1 MLKTSLQLRLGQS
14 LTLTPQLQQTIR
26 LLQYSTLEL
35 QQQVQEMLEQNPM
48 LDAEDPAQD
57 PPTTEIQ
64 KPESKEKEASD
75 TEPKPLDENQ
85 SIPDELALDTSWDA
99 IYDSLP
105 TLNSGSRD
113 TGDFLENQ
121 SGLQADLR
129 EHLLS
134 QLTLTP
140 ITDIDQFIG
149 HTLILNISDD
159 GYLDDTLENIL
170 VSLVDELE
178 DEELTLEDVR
188 VVQHLIMQ
196 LDPLGCCSINLRE
209 SLQVQLQHRP
219 ESDAVTHALK
229 LVGDFFPDLEK
240 QNLKLLTKKSGFSTD
255 QIEAAFDLIRT
266 LNPRPGGGIGNSQ
279 ADYVVPDVYVVQHN
293 EKWVVSLN
301 PDISPRLRVHPF
313 YSTLLKRGDK
323 SKDNRYMRDQLQEAR
338 WFIKSIQS
346 RNDTILRVAEVI
358 VEKQQGYF
366 EQGEEAMKP
375 MVLRDVAETLGM
387 HESTISRVT
396 TQKYMLTPKGIVEFK
411 YFFSSHLD
419 TADGGN
425 ASATAIRAMIR
436 SLISDENPQKPL
448 SDSKITT
455 ILLQEKGIKVAR
467 RTVAKYR
474 EAMQISPSNERKRI
488 A

>member
-48 LDAEDPAQD
+48 LDTEDQTQD
-57 PPTTEIQ
+57 PPTTETP
-64 KPESKEKEASD
+64 KPATTETPEA
-75 TEPKPLDENQ
+75 EPKPLDENQ
-85 SIPDELALDTSWDA
+85 TIPDELPLDTSWDA

-105 TLNSGSRD
+105 LMGAGSRD
-113 TGDFLENQ
+113 TSDFLENQ
-121 SGLQADLR
+121 SGFQADLR

-134 QLTLTP
+134 QLTLSP
-140 ITDIDQFIG
+140 ISAVDQFIG
-149 HTLILNISDD
+149 HTLILNTNDN
-159 GYLDDTLENIL
+159 GYLDDTLKNIHA
-170 VSLVDELE
+170 SLVEDLE
-178 DEELTLEDVR
+178 DEELTLEDIR

-196 LDPLGCCSINLRE
+196 FDPLGCTSIDLRE
-209 SLQVQLQHRP
+209 NLLVQLQHQP
-219 ESDAVTHALK
+219 ESDAVKHALC
-229 LVGDFFPDLEK
+229 LVKDFFVELEK
-240 QNLKLLTKKSGFSTD
+240 QNLKLLTTKTGLSTS
-255 QIEAAFDLIRT
+255 QVEAAIETIRS
-266 LNPRPGGGIGNSQ
+266 LNPRPGAGIGNAH
-279 ADYVVPDVYVVQHN
+279 ADYVVPDVYVSQQN

-323 SKDNRYMRDQLQEAR
+323 SKDNQYMRDQLQEAR

-346 RNDTILRVAEVI
+346 RNETILKVAQVI

-366 EQGEEAMKP
+366 EHGEEAMRP
-375 MVLRDVAETLGM
+375 MVLRDVAETLEM

-396 TQKYMLTPKGIVEFK
+396 TQKYMLTPKGVLEFK
-411 YFFSSHLD
+411 FFFSSQLS
-419 TADGGN
+419 TSDGGN

-436 SLISDENPQKPL
+436 SLVSDENSQKPL

-467 RTVAKYR
+467 RTIAKYR
-474 EAMQISPSNERKRI
+474 EAMQIPPSNERKRI

>member
-1 MLKTSLQLRLGQS
+1 
-14 LTLTPQLQQTIR
+14 
-26 LLQYSTLEL
+26 
-35 QQQVQEMLEQNPM
+35 
-48 LDAEDPAQD
+48 
-57 PPTTEIQ
+57 
-64 KPESKEKEASD
+64 
-75 TEPKPLDENQ
+75 
-85 SIPDELALDTSWDA
+85 
-99 IYDSLP
+99 
-105 TLNSGSRD
+105 
-113 TGDFLENQ
+113 
-121 SGLQADLR
+121 
-129 EHLLS
+129 
-134 QLTLTP
+134 
-140 ITDIDQFIG
+140 
-149 HTLILNISDD
+149 
-159 GYLDDTLENIL
+159 
-170 VSLVDELE
+170 
-178 DEELTLEDVR
+178 
-188 VVQHLIMQ
+188 
-196 LDPLGCCSINLRE
+196 
-209 SLQVQLQHRP
+209 LQHRP

>member
-1 MLKTSLQLRLGQS
+1 MLKTNLQIRLGQS
-14 LTLTPQLQQTIR
+14 LALTPQLQQTIR

-57 PPTTEIQ
+57 PPTTEIP
-64 KPESKEKEASD
+64 KPESTETVD
-75 TEPKPLDENQ
+75 GEPKPLDENQ
-85 SIPDELALDTSWDA
+85 AIPEDLPLDTSWDA

-105 TLNSGSRD
+105 SPNMGSRD

-121 SGLQADLR
+121 SDTQTDLR
-129 EHLLS
+129 EHLLA

-140 ITDIDQFIG
+140 ISDVDQFIG
-149 HTLILNISDD
+149 HTLILNINDD

-170 VSLVDELE
+170 ASLTDELE

-188 VVQHLIMQ
+188 VIQRLVMQ
-196 LDPLGCCSINLRE
+196 LDPLGCGAMNLRE

-219 ESDAVTHALK
+219 KSDTSTHALK
-229 LVGDFFPDLEK
+229 LVETYFPDLEK
-240 QNLKLLTKKSGFSTD
+240 QNLSQLTKKSGLSTD
-255 QIEAAFDLIRT
+255 QIEAAFDLIRS
-266 LNPRPGGGIGNSQ
+266 LNPRPGGGISSSQ
-279 ADYVVPDVYVVQHN
+279 ADYVVPDVYVAQHKG
-293 EKWVVSLN
+293 KWVVSLN

-323 SKDNRYMRDQLQEAR
+323 SEDNRYMRDQIQEAR

-366 EQGEEAMKP
+366 EHGEEAMKP

-411 YFFSSHLD
+411 YFFSSQLD
-419 TADGGN
+419 TSDGGN
-425 ASATAIRAMIR
+425 TSATAIRAMIR
-436 SLISDENPQKPL
+436 SLISEENPQKPL

>member
-57 PPTTEIQ
+57 PPTTETQ
-64 KPESKEKEASD
+64 KPEAPETKES
-75 TEPKPLDENQ
+75 EPKPLDENQ
-85 SIPDELALDTSWDA
+85 PIPEDLPLDTSWDA

-105 TLNSGSRD
+105 SQNTGLSD
-113 TGDFLENQ
+113 TSDFLENQ
-121 SGLQADLR
+121 SGSQADLR
-129 EHLLS
+129 EHLLA
-134 QLTLTP
+134 QLALTP
-140 ITDIDQFIG
+140 ISDIDQYIG
-149 HTLILNISDD
+149 HTIILNVNDD

-170 VSLVDELE
+170 VSLIDELE
-178 DEELTLEDVR
+178 DEELTLSDVR

-196 LDPLGCCSINLRE
+196 LDPLGCASLDLRENLR
-209 SLQVQLQHRP
+209 VQLQHRS
-219 ESDAVTHALK
+219 ETDAVKHALK
-229 LVGDFFPDLEK
+229 LVKDFFSDLEK
-240 QNLKLLTKKSGFSTD
+240 QNLKLLTKKSGLSSS
-255 QIEAAFDLIRT
+255 QIEDAFDLIRS
-266 LNPRPGGGIGNSQ
+266 LNPRPGGSIGNSH
-279 ADYVVPDVYVVQHN
+279 ADYVVPDVYVSQQK

-323 SKDNRYMRDQLQEAR
+323 SDDNRYMRDQLQEAR

-346 RNDTILRVAEVI
+346 RNETILKVAEVI

-366 EQGEEAMKP
+366 EHGEEAMRP

-396 TQKYMLTPKGIVEFK
+396 TQKFMLTPKGILEFK
-411 YFFSSHLD
+411 YFFSSQL
-419 TADGGN
+419 TTSDGGN

-436 SLISDENPQKPL
+436 SLVDNENPQKPL

-467 RTVAKYR
+467 RTIAKYR